1 MHSHLPMRIHGPV
14 LGVARQC
21 EAVLRTLPDWFGHEA
36 SLLEYAN
43 NTARLPTFVA
53 EVDKVVVGFLSL
65 QQHFPASWEVNCVAI
80 DSAYRN
86 QGLGRALQDA
96 AESWLATQG
105 ARVLQVKTLAQS
117 HPSRHYAQT
126 RAFYERAGYI
136 ALEVFPLLWEEGL
149 PVLLL
154 VKNLPTVTPSVDLP
168 AARPLLE
175 RSATA
180 GRATVVPNLSFELR
194 QWQPR

>member
-1 MHSHLPMRIHGPV
+1 MVPSWALRGSAKPCCGRCRTGSATTRRCWNTRTILPGCR
-14 LGVARQC
+14 R
-21 EAVLRTLPDWFGHEA
+21 
-36 SLLEYAN
+36 
-43 NTARLPTFVA
+43 
-53 EVDKVVVGFLSL
+53 
-65 QQHFPASWEVNCVAI
+65 
-80 DSAYRN
+80 SAYRN